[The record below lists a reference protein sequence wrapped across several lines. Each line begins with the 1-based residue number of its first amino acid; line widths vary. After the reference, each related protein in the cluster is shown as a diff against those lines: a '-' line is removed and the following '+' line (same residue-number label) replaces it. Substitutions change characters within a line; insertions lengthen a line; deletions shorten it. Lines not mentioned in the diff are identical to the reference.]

1 MESMSCRDVARLFLE
16 FYLFPR
22 AAEVYNLGG
31 GLGAAVSLA
40 LAAEG
45 VGVAFCDIDD

>member
-31 GLGAAVSLA
+31 RWPVEQFVDLA
-40 LAAEG
+40 G
-45 VGVAFCDIDD
+45 KWSTTFQ

>member
-31 GLGAAVSLA
+31 GRSNSLSIW
-40 LAAEG
+40 LANG
-45 VGVAFCDIDD
+45 VRLSNDCD